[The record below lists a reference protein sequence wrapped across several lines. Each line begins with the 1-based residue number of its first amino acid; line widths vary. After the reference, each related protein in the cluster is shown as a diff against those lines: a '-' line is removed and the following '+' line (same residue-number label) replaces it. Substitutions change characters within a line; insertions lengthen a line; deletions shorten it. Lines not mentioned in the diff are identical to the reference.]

1 MIFGKKI
8 PKICEIFNQINSINA
23 LIFSDKSP
31 IEPIMSDVYNAQI
44 NLNIKKIIRNPTVIA
59 KIDLDGFGVFFFI

>member
-1 MIFGKKI
+1 
-8 PKICEIFNQINSINA
+8 
-23 LIFSDKSP
+23 
-31 IEPIMSDVYNAQI
+31 MSDVYNAQI